1 MKSNYTFKHLDYSES
16 LVKYT
21 NEKLDEI
28 GKFLLKDGRCT
39 VYYWKDHHEF
49 HCEVSIN
56 SKQKFFKAHGT
67 ATDIYVAVD
76 LMIDRMERQFL
87 KVKEI
92 YQDHKKFDLSR
103 EGRLNEVNDQME
115 YQPRGRKVA

>member
-16 LVKYT
+16 LVTYT

-28 GKFLLKDGRCT
+28 GKFLLKEGRCT

-56 SKQKFFKAHGT
+56 SKEKFFKAHGT
-67 ATDIYVAVD
+67 ATDVYVAVD
-76 LMIDRMERQFL
+76 LMIDKMEKQFL

-92 YQDHKKFDLSR
+92 YQDHKKFELSKQ
-103 EGRLNEVNDQME
+103 GRIKEINDQLE
-115 YQPRGRKVA
+115 YLPKGRKVA